1 MRENKKFIYFF
12 FLIISLLLTVLI
24 TGAENLWFNK
34 TSWLY
39 GAGDLTNAQ
48 LSWQFYQKDVWHF
61 PLGKNPN
68 YGLEVANSIIFTD
81 NVPLLAILFKL
92 IKPIIYNDF
101 QYFSF
106 WIFICFYLQI
116 FFSFKILE
124 KFTKDNLFSI
134 LVSLIFLLSPFLL
147 FRLTHHFSLGAHWII
162 LYSFYIVYFLPNEKK
177 EANWYL
183 VIFLSLMVHL
193 YFTVMII
200 IIYFFSLFEIF
211 IEKRK
216 IKSSIT
222 SLVSKIIYS
231 ITIMY
236 VIGYFESSPV
246 NAVSSGYGLFKIDLL
261 SFFDPQIDNKKS
273 WSLFLKDL
281 SGTHLEGF
289 AYLGL
294 GNILLTFLSLTLL
307 IKNKISIKH
316 NSINFKILRPLNICF
331 LVFIMW
337 SISTNI
343 SLLGHEILN
352 LDLPK
357 YLFALLSIFSATG
370 RFAWPVIYF
379 MFFIAVF
386 YVYKNF
392 SRKVVIFLILFL
404 LSVQILDVSVG
415 ILKNSFNNKKKLS
428 IEPKDKIWIK
438 IDENFD
444 EIRTTYLFNN
454 YGTLFTNFSH
464 ILGNF
469 KNIKTDIILNAA
481 MDRAKA
487 AQVRYNLTK
496 NINDEELIPT
506 RAYLVDNIG
515 HLKQLKKIFFKKNYG
530 FLYRDNFWIILPG
543 QKNLMNENDYNE
555 INKISINQVELNK
568 LYDLNFKG
576 DFLGFGWSHNFGK
589 PGVWSE
595 GEYSYLLFKVPKSN
609 KELQLQ
615 LNFNPYIK
623 NLNKNFLVKIFAN
636 KEIVKTIYL
645 KDKNNTEINFNNTI
659 SDSELLIKFQF
670 ENLVSPLELFD
681 SPDARK
687 LGILLKS
694 FTIKEII

>member
-1 MRENKKFIYFF
+1 MRESKKFIYFF
-12 FLIISLLLTVLI
+12 FLIFSLLLTVLI
-24 TGAENLWFNK
+24 IGAENLWFSK
-34 TSWLY
+34 TTWLY

-81 NVPLLAILFKL
+81 NVPLLAVLFKL
-92 IKPIIYNDF
+92 VKPIIYNDF

-116 FFSFKILE
+116 YFSFKILE

-134 LVSLIFLLSPFLL
+134 LVSLIFLFSPFLL
-147 FRLTHHFSLGAHWII
+147 FRFTHHFSLGAHWII
-162 LYSFYIVYFLPNEKK
+162 LYSFYIVYFSPNEKK
-177 EANWYL
+177 EAHWYL

-200 IIYFFSLFEIF
+200 IIYFFSLIEIF
-211 IEKRK
+211 VEKKK

-222 SLVSKIIYS
+222 SLISKIIYS
-231 ITIMY
+231 LTIMY
-236 VIGYFESSPV
+236 VIGYFESGLV

-261 SFFDPQIDNKKS
+261 SFFDPQLDNKQS
-273 WSLFLKDL
+273 WSLFLNDL

-294 GNILLTFLSLTLL
+294 GNILLIFLSLTLL
-307 IKNKISIKH
+307 ITNKLSIKH
-316 NSINFKILRPLNICF
+316 KPINFKILRPLNICF
-331 LVFIMW
+331 LVFLIW

-370 RFAWPVIYF
+370 RFVWPVIYF
-379 MFFIAVF
+379 MFFIAAF

-404 LSVQILDVSVG
+404 LLVQISDVSVG
-415 ILKNSFNNKKKLS
+415 ILKNSFNNNKILS
-428 IEPKDKIWIK
+428 VEPKDKIWSK
-438 IDENFD
+438 IDQNFD

-454 YGTLFTNFSH
+454 YGTLFSNFSP

-487 AQVRYNLTK
+487 AEVRYNLAK

-515 HLKQLKKIFFKKNYG
+515 HLKQLKKHFLKKDYG
-530 FLYRDNFWIILPG
+530 FLYRDNFWIVLPG
-543 QKNLMNENDYNE
+543 QKKLMNENDYNE

-568 LYDLNFKG
+568 LYYLNFKG

-595 GEYSYLLFKVPKSN
+595 GKYSYLLFKVPKSK

-623 NLNKNFLVKIFAN
+623 NLSKNFLVKIFVNEKIA
-636 KEIVKTIYL
+636 KTIYL
-645 KDKNNTEINFNNTI
+645 KDKNNTDINFNNAI

-670 ENLVSPLELFD
+670 ENLVSPWELFE

-687 LGILLKS
+687 LGIVLKS
-694 FTIKEII
+694 FTIKEIM